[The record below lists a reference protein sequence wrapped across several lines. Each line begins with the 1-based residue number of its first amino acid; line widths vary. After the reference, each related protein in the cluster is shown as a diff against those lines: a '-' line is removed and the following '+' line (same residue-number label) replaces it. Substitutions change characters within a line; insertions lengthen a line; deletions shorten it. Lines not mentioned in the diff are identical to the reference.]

1 MERSIASGSAD
12 QEGEDVRII
21 DKPKGSAGN
30 GINMIRDM
38 RLQGKKQTYLA
49 IQVRGPFTQF
59 SED

>member
-12 QEGEDVRII
+12 QEGEEVIII

-38 RLQGKKQTYLA
+38 WLQGKKQTYLA
-49 IQVRGPFTQF
+49 IQVHARAIYPI
-59 SED
+59 